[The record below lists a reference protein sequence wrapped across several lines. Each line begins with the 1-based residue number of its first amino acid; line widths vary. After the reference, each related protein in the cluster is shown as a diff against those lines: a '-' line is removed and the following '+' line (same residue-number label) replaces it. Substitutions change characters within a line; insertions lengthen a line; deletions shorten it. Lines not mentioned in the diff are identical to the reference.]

1 MDGDNVQNGMVFL
14 RMPRGMVSFTG
25 GEEAALLQSRVRSK
39 PIAYRGI

>member
-14 RMPRGMVSFTG
+14 RMVSFTG
-25 GEEAALLQSRVRSK
+25 GEQAALLQSRVRSK